1 MIELPLSTE
10 IDEPTPEGP
19 LLLLAE
25 DNELNVETFA
35 DYLKFM
41 GYCLL
46 LAKNGEE
53 TIAIAKTHKL
63 DLIVMDIQMPGIDGL
78 EAIRQIRADEQIAH
92 MPIIAL
98 TALAMPG
105 DRERCL
111 AAGAN
116 SYLAKPVRLKELLG
130 VIQQLLRVDL

>member
-35 DYLKFM
+35 DYLTFM
-41 GYCLL
+41 GYCLV

-53 TIAIAKTHKL
+53 AIAIAKTHKP

-78 EAIRQIRADEQIAH
+78 EASRQIRADQQIAH
-92 MPIIAL
+92 IPIIAL

-105 DRERCL
+105 DREQCL

-116 SYLAKPVRLKELLG
+116 SYLAKPVKLKELLG
-130 VIQQLLRVDL
+130 VIQQLLR

>member
-1 MIELPLSTE
+1 MTELPSSE
-10 IDEPTPEGP
+10 FDEPTSEGP

-35 DYLKFM
+35 DYLEFM
-41 GYCLL
+41 GYGLV

-53 TIAIAKTHKL
+53 AIAIAKAHKP
-63 DLIVMDIQMPGIDGL
+63 DLIVMDIHMPGMDGL
-78 EAIRQIRADEQIAH
+78 EAIRQIRAERQTAH

-116 SYLAKPVRLKELLG
+116 NYLAKPVRLKELLG
-130 VIQQLLRVDL
+130 VIQQLLRVDF